1 MILRNI
7 FLFWP
12 AEISALV
19 TLREAYL
26 DKLPKAMQANAV
38 MLAQKVCS
46 YTYKQ
51 RMYHEETKLYTDFGL
66 DKPLAQKLSAV
77 ITQQWKQWNN

>member
-7 FLFWP
+7 FLFCP

-26 DKLPKAMQANAV
+26 DKLPKAVHMGALQLTSN
-38 MLAQKVCS
+38 LCS
-46 YTYKQ
+46 GVYKQ
-51 RMYHEETKLYTDFGL
+51 RVYHAETKLFTDFGL

-77 ITQQWKQWNN
+77 ITKQWRHWNN